1 MKRSTDY
8 LFYAYALLF
17 SQYKQQSCHVPI
29 QLMSSVLSTWVK
41 LADLLQHMLHT
52 PSLQAQHAYTYYPD
66 YAIILLLL
74 QILEL
79 RGTLQQW

>member
-1 MKRSTDY
+1 M
-8 LFYAYALLF
+8 
-17 SQYKQQSCHVPI
+17 P
-29 QLMSSVLSTWVK
+29 SVLSTWVK

-74 QILEL
+74 RILEL
-79 RGTLQQW
+79 CGTLQQW